1 MQVDLFLSKIY
12 FDLVARLARPS
23 SPSASISR
31 RPRPVLIKLLT
42 AWDRKVVLF
51 SKRKLRLQ
59 RLFLRED
66 LSPDNKVRQWRSGSK
81 PAHESQSAPA
91 GAPTSKPSQSRES
104 LNTLD
109 SVSLPMS
116 QQVSPSESS
125 SPVIQTAHHSG
136 VEDSASLPTSL
147 LPSASMA
154 DITSLQQLTG
164 VSHSPSNSD

>member
-1 MQVDLFLSKIY
+1 M
-12 FDLVARLARPS
+12 
-23 SPSASISR
+23 
-31 RPRPVLIKLLT
+31 
-42 AWDRKVVLF
+42 VLF
-51 SKRKLRLQ
+51 SKRRLRLQ

-66 LSPDNKVRQWRSGSK
+66 LSPDHKVRQWRSGSK
-81 PAHESQSAPA
+81 PTHESQSAPA

-125 SPVIQTAHHSG
+125 SPVIQTAHHSV
-136 VEDSASLPTSL
+136 VEDFASLPTSL

-154 DITSLQQLTG
+154 DITSFQQLAG
-164 VSHSPSNSD
+164 VSHSPSNSISLTDRDTPLAAHGT